1 MDSSPDSGPIM
12 TSALSCSIRRLVSL
26 MAVSAWS
33 LEHPMPAST
42 SGWPLMAPPVQP
54 SRGLFRFFGRAP
66 ANCESA
72 ETTPARSWL
81 SKDPNAP
88 WQSERTPMRIGF
100 LEPPVSRGTAFWGPG
115 SWTVDFLVAMGPV
128 APPLLSPLEL
138 DEPQPAAPTATTPAR
153 TAHHAPRLI
162 LRTARISPPPAGGPK
177 VAGASDSKDTCERR
191 IGDLPGPPS
200 SPGPATARW
209 R

>member
-54 SRGLFRFFGRAP
+54 SRGLFGFFGRAP
-66 ANCESA
+66 ANCDIA

-88 WQSERTPMRIGF
+88 WQSDSTPILIGVPLPPDRGATAGCGSGQLTCACWLLSGVLVAFDDESDFFDELLSLLEPHPAAAKATVTAAAATQTGRPRAPMRF
-100 LEPPVSRGTAFWGPG
+100 DMSF
-115 SWTVDFLVAMGPV
+115 S
-128 APPLLSPLEL
+128 
-138 DEPQPAAPTATTPAR
+138 
-153 TAHHAPRLI
+153 
-162 LRTARISPPPAGGPK
+162 SPP
-177 VAGASDSKDTCERR
+177 GAFPRAENVFNWS
-191 IGDLPGPPS
+191 LVH
-200 SPGPATARW
+200 A
-209 R
+209 